1 MMRYILLL
9 PLIISL
15 TLSKAQTSFSDVTQ
29 ASGIQHSFKVLE
41 ATFGGGATVLD
52 YNQDGWEDVFLVGGV
67 EGNVLYHNNGD
78 GTFKDVSKEAGLPA
92 IENFATQGVIAA
104 DVNKDGYTDLF
115 ITTIARLSDESF
127 KKAPNI
133 LLLGNQ
139 NGTFTDQTE
148 KYGFNQFETFSTGAT
163 FGDFNKDGFPDLYV
177 GNYFE
182 NYSGSLDKFSGPQL
196 ESADQPSKDLI
207 FLNQGG
213 ERFMEVSELVGM
225 DHTGL
230 GFGGVWSDYDNDNDL
245 DLLIVNDFGFR
256 ATPNLLYRNEYP
268 RLAFTEVSEEVAFNF
283 GINAM
288 GITVGDVNLDG
299 LMDYFVT
306 NLQASYLLL
315 NQGKG
320 QAFMSA
326 SKEMGTWYPT
336 IQSEEGYRV
345 TPVSWGANFFDYDND
360 MDLDLYVANGALN
373 PSLPPNPNQFFE
385 YDNGQFKEIGSK
397 SKTNDNSISRGSVT
411 FDYDNDGDLDLLVI
425 NQDVFPGNEAS
436 FPINGSRL
444 YRNETIEGNWVK
456 IKLEGKTSETSG
468 IGSRLELYVAD
479 KVLIREIDGGSSHE
493 SHNSTIAHFG
503 LGTHDQVD
511 SLVIKWSAGERQVVQ
526 AVSINQ
532 MTTIQE
538 EISGGLQSGI
548 ASLAISPNPV
558 TDAAVIEFDL
568 EENSNWSLDLYNILG
583 AKIRHL
589 DSGNG
594 AQGLFLLNDLHNLAQ
609 GVYIISVSNSE
620 FTVSEKLFV
629 R

>member
-1 MMRYILLL
+1 MRYILLL

-15 TLSKAQTSFSDVTQ
+15 TLSQAQTPFSDVTET
-29 ASGIQHSFKVLE
+29 AGIQHSFKTLE
-41 ATFGGGATVLD
+41 ATFGGGAAVLD
-52 YNQDGWEDVFLVGGV
+52 YNQDGWEDVFIVGGV
-67 EGNVLYHNNGD
+67 ENNILYHNNGD
-78 GTFKDVSKEAGLPA
+78 GTFKDVTEAAGLMVL
-92 IENFATQGVIAA
+92 ENFATQGAIVA
-104 DVNKDGYTDLF
+104 DVNKDGFTDLF
-115 ITTIARLSDESF
+115 ITTIAHLSDESF

-133 LLLGNQ
+133 LLLGNA
-139 NGTFTDQTE
+139 NGTFTDQTAA
-148 KYGFNQFETFSTGAT
+148 YGFLQFETFSTGAT
-163 FGDFNKDGFPDLYV
+163 FGDFNKDGYPDLYV

-213 ERFMEVSELVGM
+213 EKFVEVSNIVGM
-225 DHTGL
+225 QHTGL

-268 RLAFTEVSEEVAFNF
+268 RLAFTEVSEELAFDF

-315 NQGKG
+315 NQGEG
-320 QAFMSA
+320 QEFLSA
-326 SKEMGTWYPT
+326 SREMGTWYPT
-336 IQSEEGYRV
+336 VQSEEGFRV

-360 MDLDLYVANGALN
+360 MDLDLYVTNGALN

-385 YDNGQFKEIGSK
+385 YENERFKEVGSAT
-397 SKTNDNSISRGSVT
+397 KTNDNSIGRGSVV

-425 NQDVFPGNEAS
+425 NQAVYQENQAS
-436 FPINGSRL
+436 FPLKGSRL
-444 YRNETIEGNWVK
+444 YRNETMEGNWIK
-456 IKLEGKTSETSG
+456 IKLKGNTSETCG

-479 KVLIREIDGGSSHE
+479 KQLIREIDGGSSHE

-503 LGTHDQVD
+503 LGTHDKID
-511 SLVIKWSAGERQVVQ
+511 SLVIKWSAGEQQVIRQLPL
-526 AVSINQ
+526 NQ
-532 MTTIQE
+532 MINIE
-538 EISGGLQSGI
+538 EETLSNTGNKEN
-548 ASLAISPNPV
+548 AFLAVNPNPISDSAII
-558 TDAAVIEFDL
+558 TFELDKK
-568 EENSNWSLDLYNILG
+568 SNWSLDLYNILG
-583 AKIRHL
+583 AKIQHL
-589 DSGNG
+589 ETGNSDTG
-594 AQGLFLLNDLHNLAQ
+594 VYLLNDLSQLSQ
-609 GVYIISVSNSE
+609 GIYILSVANAD
-620 FTVSEKLFV
+620 FAVSKKLMV